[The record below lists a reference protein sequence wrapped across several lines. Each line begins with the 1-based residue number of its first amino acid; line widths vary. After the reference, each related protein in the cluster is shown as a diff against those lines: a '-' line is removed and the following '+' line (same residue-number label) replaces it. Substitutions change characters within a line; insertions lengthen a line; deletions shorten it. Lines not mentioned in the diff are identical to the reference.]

1 MPCRNEE
8 KFIAKTIESLMDDYC
23 QHNCELLITDGGS
36 TDRTQDII
44 RFFIKK
50 GLPIKLLENEKKLQA
65 SGINLGIINAKGNF
79 IARTDVHC
87 LYPPEYIKNCLNLLE
102 TKNAD
107 NAGGMMSPRGST
119 AIQNAIAIAMQHPMG
134 VGDAKFHLGDFSGYA
149 HTVYLGIFR
158 KKLFEEIG
166 LYDPQA
172 HPNEDAE
179 LNLRIL
185 KAGKKIY
192 LDSSIEVIYFP
203 RESFLALAKQY
214 FCYGQGRA
222 YTTWKHKKFTSW
234 RQVAPPLLIIGLLG
248 FLVLSF
254 FEPLFLLFPVLYIV
268 ALIISAIFWTS
279 PRTKTQDDKRGGV
292 PSHLLTRFL
301 IVIAFV
307 VMHVSWGMG
316 FLARFLRLVFK
327 RKVRPDESR
336 LAMKN

>member
-23 QHNCELLITDGGS
+23 QNNCELLIADGGS
-36 TDRTQDII
+36 TDRTKDII
-44 RFFIKK
+44 RSLIKK

-65 SGINLGIINAKGNF
+65 FGINIGIINAKGNF

-107 NAGGMMSPRGST
+107 NAGGIMSPRGSNT
-119 AIQNAIAIAMQHPMG
+119 VQNANAIAMKHPLG
-134 VGDAKFHLGDFSGYA
+134 VGDAKFHLGDFSGYVD
-149 HTVYLGIFR
+149 TVYLGIFR
-158 KKLFEEIG
+158 KNLFEEIG

-214 FCYGQGRA
+214 FRYGRGRA

-234 RQVAPPLLIIGLLG
+234 RQAAPPFLIIGLIG
-248 FLVLSF
+248 FPVLSF
-254 FEPLFLLFPVLYIV
+254 FEPLFLLFPVLYIA

-279 PRTKTQDDKRGGV
+279 PRTKTQDEKREGFL
-292 PSHLLTRFL
+292 SCLLTRFL

-307 VMHVSWGMG
+307 TMHVSWGTG
-316 FLARFLRLVFK
+316 FLARLLRLVLK
-327 RKVRPDESR
+327 RKDRRDESR